1 MNDLKLDEV
10 YLFLLERTVRQFR
23 VKSKKFLSSYGVD
36 ISGEQWVILKRIYEQ
51 EGINQREIA
60 GLTYKD
66 PASVTRMI
74 DLLEKQELVNRR
86 DIDGDRRSYNLFLTK
101 KGIVLVEKVIP
112 LAKELRKQGIKSISK
127 QDMETFKNVLNKI
140 YENLS

>member
-10 YLFLLERTVRQFR
+10 YLYLLERTVRQFR

-101 KGIVLVEKVIP
+101 KGITLVEKIIP
-112 LAKELRKQGIKSISK
+112 LAKELRKQGIKGISK

-140 YENLS
+140 YDNLS

>member
-10 YLFLLERTVRQFR
+10 YLYLLERTVRKFR

-101 KGIVLVEKVIP
+101 KGITLVEKIIP
-112 LAKELRKQGIKSISK
+112 LAKELRKQGIKGISK

-140 YENLS
+140 YDNLS

>member
-10 YLFLLERTVRQFR
+10 YLYLLERTVRQFR
-23 VKSKKFLSSYGVD
+23 IRSKKFLSSYGVD

-101 KGIVLVEKVIP
+101 KGIALVEKVIP